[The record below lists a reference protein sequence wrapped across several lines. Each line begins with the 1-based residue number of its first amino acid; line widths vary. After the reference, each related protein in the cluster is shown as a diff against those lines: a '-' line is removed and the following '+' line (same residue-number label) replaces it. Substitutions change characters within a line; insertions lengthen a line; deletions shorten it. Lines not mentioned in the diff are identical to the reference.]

1 MRWMRAVYRSVQLQ
15 QPRPPAFHNIV
26 DGFSLKKG
34 RLLTCVLATRAGKRW
49 TLFKRPQSAHSPSH
63 FEKKKKKFV
72 PLLPPRCQTHWR
84 VCLDECEAA
93 VAVTRVVSGSLA
105 AIILLRVRCPPN
117 ILEGFEQLLLL
128 SAGRHT
134 GADAADWARRPVGK
148 FIIEFGQSKKF
159 VGDEHRNRYNYS
171 YGCVYWIRVWD

>member
-63 FEKKKKKFV
+63 FEKKKFRSPFAASV
-72 PLLPPRCQTHWR
+72 PNTLAGVPWWMRSCCRCYSCGKRFSCCHYTLKGALSTQNSRRLWTAAFAVCWPPYRTRCGR
-84 VCLDECEAA
+84 
-93 VAVTRVVSGSLA
+93 
-105 AIILLRVRCPPN
+105 
-117 ILEGFEQLLLL
+117 L
-128 SAGRHT
+128 SAT
-134 GADAADWARRPVGK
+134 ARRKVHHRIWP
-148 FIIEFGQSKKF
+148 IKK
-159 VGDEHRNRYNYS
+159 VCWR
-171 YGCVYWIRVWD
+171 WAP

>member
-63 FEKKKKKFV
+63 FEKKKNSFPFCRLGAKHIGGCALMNAK
-72 PLLPPRCQTHWR
+72 LL
-84 VCLDECEAA
+84 
-93 VAVTRVVSGSLA
+93 S
-105 AIILLRVRCPPN
+105 
-117 ILEGFEQLLLL
+117 LLL
-128 SAGRHT
+128 
-134 GADAADWARRPVGK
+134 
-148 FIIEFGQSKKF
+148 
-159 VGDEHRNRYNYS
+159 
-171 YGCVYWIRVWD
+171 VW

>member
-63 FEKKKKKFV
+63 FEKKNFV

-93 VAVTRVVSGSLA
+93 VTVTRVVSGSLA
-105 AIILLRVRCPPN
+105 TIILLRVRCPPKN
-117 ILEGFEQLLLL
+117 SRRLWTAAFAVCWPPYRTRCGRL
-128 SAGRHT
+128 SAT
-134 GADAADWARRPVGK
+134 ARRKVHHRIWP
-148 FIIEFGQSKKF
+148 IKK
-159 VGDEHRNRYNYS
+159 VCWR
-171 YGCVYWIRVWD
+171 WAP